1 MVTYLKTSTIHVFF
15 YYVIEFRITHAGDG
29 MPEELV
35 NQMFGGEAD
44 DASEEGIRLL
54 VSRKLVKLMNGD
66 VQYLREAGKS
76 TFIVSIELAAAS
88 KPRVV

>member
-1 MVTYLKTSTIHVFF
+1 
-15 YYVIEFRITHAGDG
+15 

-35 NQMFGGEAD
+35 SQMFGGEAD
-44 DASEEGIRLL
+44 DASEEGISLL

-76 TFIVSIELAAAS
+76 TFIVSIELAPAS